1 MKFYNNVD
9 DRLKPYIRHYW
20 STAGYADPKQSMQ
33 LLLMDHYDIIVQIE
47 GDFEFIVNNKTIPI
61 NCPMVHGLRHENIV
75 VKQNYYVHTFGIS
88 FTPWGFH
95 FFYRASMAE
104 LTDRVVKLS
113 KCIHELNDA
122 IMKNTYLDINGM
134 ISTVEEFFLNNLQ
147 NGKNININYDLIRS
161 YIYHD
166 LTLLKFVRGIKF
178 KEDNSNENSRKL

>member
-1 MKFYNNVD
+1 
-9 DRLKPYIRHYW
+9 
-20 STAGYADPKQSMQ
+20 MQ
-33 LLLMDHYDIIVQIE
+33 LLPIDHYDIIVQIE
-47 GDFEFIVNNKTIPI
+47 GDFEFIVNDKTIPI

-75 VKQNYYVHTFGIS
+75 VKQNYYVHAFGIS

-122 IMKNTYLDINGM
+122 IMKNIYLDINGM
-134 ISTVEEFFLNNLQ
+134 ISTVEDFFLNNLQ
-147 NGKNININYDLIRS
+147 NYKNININYDLIRS

-166 LTLLKFVRGIKF
+166 LTVAEFCERNQIQRRQFERKF
-178 KEDNSNENSRKL
+178 KEVVGASPKDYKRIMQFEDASRSLL